1 MIDYYPLG
9 SIVILQGGTR
19 KVLVIARALNV
30 KHGNETFFFDYAG
43 VPYPEG
49 LTGDQAAYFNHD
61 TIAKVVFKG
70 YHDVDDEVMVE
81 NINQY
86 LNDNPN
92 ITRGSAEAF
101 KD

>member
-1 MIDYYPLG
+1 MIDYIPLG
-9 SIVILQGGTR
+9 SIVILQGGVQ
-19 KVLVIARALNV
+19 KVLVIARGLNV
-30 KHGNETFFFDYAG
+30 KKGNTPLFFDYAG

-49 LTGDQAAYFNHD
+49 LISDQVAYFNHEM
-61 TIAKVVFKG
+61 IARVVFKG

-86 LNDNPN
+86 LNNNPN

>member
-1 MIDYYPLG
+1 MTEYVSLG
-9 SIVILQGGTR
+9 SIVFLNGGIQ
-19 KVLVIARALNV
+19 KVLVISRAINV
-30 KHGNETFFFDYAG
+30 RRGDQTFFFDYAG

-49 LTGDQAAYFNHD
+49 LISDRVAYFNNED
-61 TIAKVVFKG
+61 IAKVVFEG
-70 YHDVDDEVMVE
+70 YRDSDDEMMVN

-92 ITRGSAEAF
+92 ITKGSAEAF

>member
-1 MIDYYPLG
+1 MIDFVPLG
-9 SIVILQGGTR
+9 SIVLLKGGVQ

-30 KHGNETFFFDYAG
+30 KHGSETLFFDYAG
-43 VPYPEG
+43 VPYPVG
-49 LTGDQAAYFNHD
+49 LTGDQVAYFNHD
-61 TIAKVVFKG
+61 TIAKVVFQG